1 MKRVLFIVCLLLS
14 GLLFAAPG
22 TKHLSLRYGERR
34 AELPEGAED
43 DRLLDL
49 YLPTSPAPEKGYP
62 CLVWIHGGGFSKGR
76 RTTGYFAKEL
86 LARGYA
92 VVAVE
97 YYLHLKYNHAT
108 AEEKKAYPKGE
119 SWLWPEQPYPNIL
132 RKGVDAAAEDAEVAL
147 AWLAEHAKDYNL
159 DVDRFALG
167 GSSAGAITSLEVAYV
182 RRKKTGVNLRA
193 VLDVCGAVEHL
204 ETFRAPAPWLVT
216 GHGDSDKIVNVGYAH
231 ALKKRMDEL
240 SVPNRVFIMPG
251 VGHFVA
257 DAFKK
262 AHCEEALD
270 FLDEA
275 MKIK

>member
-1 MKRVLFIVCLLLS
+1 MRFVAILLVS
-14 GLLFAAPG
+14 LFAALTVAG
-22 TKHLSLRYGERR
+22 GDVHLALRYGERR
-34 AELPEGAED
+34 AELPSEATD
-43 DRLLDL
+43 DRILDIH
-49 YLPTSPAPEKGYP
+49 LPQTPPPAKGYP
-62 CLVWIHGGGFSKGR
+62 CLVWIHGGGFSKGS

-92 VVAVE
+92 VVALE
-97 YYLHLKYNHAT
+97 YHLYLKYNHAT

-119 SWLWPEQPYPNIL
+119 SWLWPEQPYPNVF
-132 RKGVDAAAEDAEVAL
+132 RKGVDAAAADAEMAL

-193 VLDVCGAVEHL
+193 VLDVCGAVERL

-216 GHGDSDKIVNVGYAH
+216 GHGDSDRIVNVRYAH

-262 AHCEEALD
+262 AHCDEVLD
-270 FLDEA
+270 FVDEA
-275 MKIK
+275 MKIR